1 MDPFWALNIQVSEK
15 NSYAFL
21 RQANDFYLVRDDKFY
36 SLNRN
41 MKFSSEPTP
50 WNQLPINDKENDSNK
65 KFLEALYQ
73 ISNNAI
79 MERKNNLIER

>member
-1 MDPFWALNIQVSEK
+1 
-15 NSYAFL
+15 
-21 RQANDFYLVRDDKFY
+21 
-36 SLNRN
+36 

-50 WNQLPINDKENDSNK
+50 WNQLPINDNENDSNK

-79 MERKNNLIER
+79 MERKNKLIEVNN